1 MPLKINVIEIAAA
14 SFENINTRVKS
25 YSGDKFTKVIIEF
38 SGLLEKET
46 KYFS

>member
-14 SFENINTRVKS
+14 RFENINTRVNS
-25 YSGDKFTKVIIEF
+25 HSGDKFTKVITEF
-38 SGLLEKET
+38 SELLEKEM